1 MILYSVIN
9 LHQLLNAAVHKKTYH
24 DDDECILAYGE
35 WINHSFLK
43 NSFIEENFQKIFFVN
58 QQGLPINKIDKAISD
73 FKKTFS
79 GKYEISDFD
88 EIYVGGSQYK
98 VGICLNELKI
108 PFNMFEDAA
117 GTASTVE
124 RLHGLLSNY
133 QPENADYCLREGL
146 FDGTGENVK
155 SCICQLNAQ
164 EEDLIHDKMVNF
176 DVTEALLALPKEV
189 QQSIIGIFTSLE
201 EISVEKDST
210 LIMTEQLTG
219 LKAATFE
226 EQIIIYQSLL
236 DYFIPTENT
245 VFKTHPDDVMY
256 YGSLF
261 PKAKV
266 IRERFPSEILPALFT
281 ECPRNIATVASTSVN
296 NLKPF
301 FEKCISLDTDFYK
314 QFVYMP
320 KLYTANAFA
329 KKISNEN
336 ANIDYIGINDKVMT
350 ALSDMMDIECAPKE
364 SLSEIS
370 KKIIFIDNISKTELK
385 YEDIIEYTEKLDE
398 DSVIIFPNTEKDF
411 CFYHIDH
418 KELWKNVIP
427 IRISK
432 VQNRADD
439 YYMDNEA
446 DIIYIYTKNERL
458 RTMAEN
464 FEMEKTLENTGA
476 TLDVK
481 PLTEEE
487 RKIKILEGMLEATE
501 NRLRYYINIVENN
514 SEDEK

>member
-24 DDDECILAYGE
+24 DNDTCILAYGE
-35 WINHSFLK
+35 WINQSFIK
-43 NSFIEENFQKIFFVN
+43 NSFIEENFDKVFFVN
-58 QQGLPINKIDKAISD
+58 QQGLPISKIDKAISD

-155 SCICQLNAQ
+155 SCICQLSAQ
-164 EEDLIHDKMVNF
+164 DEELIHDKMVNF
-176 DVTEALLALPKEV
+176 DVTEALLALPKEL
-189 QQSIIGIFTSLE
+189 QQSIVQIFTDLT
-201 EISVEKDST
+201 EISVPENST

-219 LKAATFE
+219 LKATTFE

-236 DYFIPTENT
+236 DYFIPTEN
-245 VFKTHPDDVMY
+245 VAFKTHPDDVMY
-256 YGSLF
+256 YGMLF

-281 ECPRNIATVASTSVN
+281 ECPKNIATVASTSVN

-314 QFVYMP
+314 QYRFMP
-320 KLYTANAFA
+320 KFYMAIRAA
-329 KKISNEN
+329 KEFFNDASELK
-336 ANIDYIGINDKVMT
+336 YIGINEKIMSG
-350 ALSDMMDIECAPKE
+350 LSDMMNLSAE
-364 SLSEIS
+364 SLETLPENSENLILIDDIS
-370 KKIIFIDNISKTELK
+370 ETELK
-385 YEDIIEYTEKLDE
+385 YEDIVSYAENIDE
-398 DSVIIFPNTEKDF
+398 NSAIIFTNTKKDF

-418 KELWKNVIP
+418 KDLWKNIVPVCIT
-427 IRISK
+427 K
-432 VQNRADD
+432 EQNRPDE
-439 YYMDNEA
+439 YYMDNET

-458 RTMAEN
+458 RKMAEN
-464 FEMEKTLENTGA
+464 FNIEKTLENTGA
-476 TLDVK
+476 TIK
-481 PLTEEE
+481 TEPLSEQE
-487 RKIKILEGMLEATE
+487 RKIKILEGILEATE
-501 NRLRYYINIVENN
+501 NRLRYYIDLVEND
-514 SEDEK
+514 SEDKK